1 VEFVHQGP
9 TDCKGLLGVDISTD
23 EGFQRAKEKGLIIKL
38 MGPALEFAPSL
49 IIKKEEID
57 WAVKILDHVITE
69 EEKAMGL

>member
-1 VEFVHQGP
+1 MDKKSRAPYSMDRLTSLVN
-9 TDCKGLLGVDISTD
+9 
-23 EGFQRAKEKGLIIKL
+23 RAKEKGLIIKL

-57 WAVKILDHVITE
+57 WAVKILDQVITE